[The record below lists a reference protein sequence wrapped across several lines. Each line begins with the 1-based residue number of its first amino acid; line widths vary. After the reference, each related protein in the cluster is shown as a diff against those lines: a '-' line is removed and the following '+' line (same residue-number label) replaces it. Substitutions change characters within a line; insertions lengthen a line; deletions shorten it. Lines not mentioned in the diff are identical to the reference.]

1 MGAYLAGFS
10 LGFSLILAIGSQ
22 NAFLLKQGLKKQNVF
37 LISLVCAVSD
47 AVLIIMGVAGF
58 GAIVAKFPPIET
70 FARYGGA
77 LFLALYALF
86 SFWSAFTTNHALET
100 NGKPSSLA
108 LKAVLTTLA
117 FTWLPFLASPE
128 HNTALGFPGELVPD
142 WKEKALAKM
151 KDLAEKNRAFQ
162 VYLDICVK
170 CGACTDKCH
179 YFLGTADPKNMPV
192 ARQDLLRSV
201 YRRYFTFAGKYF
213 PWLVGARDLTEEVLH
228 EWY

>member
-58 GAIVAKFPPIET
+58 GAIVAKFPQTET

-117 FTWLPFLASPE
+117 FTWLNP
-128 HNTALGFPGELVPD
+128 H
-142 WKEKALAKM
+142 
-151 KDLAEKNRAFQ
+151 
-162 VYLDICVK
+162 VYLDTVVLLGSVSTQYRPNQSLFAI
-170 CGACTDKCH
+170 GAITAS
-179 YFLGTADPKNMPV
+179 FVFFFALG
-192 ARQDLLRSV
+192 
-201 YRRYFTFAGKYF
+201 Y
-213 PWLVGARDLTEEVLH
+213 GARFLAPLFKKPLAWKFLEVLIGVIMLTIALSLI
-228 EWY
+228 